1 MDIEFIV
8 EIVML
13 FGVYIVV
20 GMIISYIV
28 NDISYLAYDYFWL
41 TTILYPI
48 ILPILLYFELKRFV
62 KELRKNIKEIITIVL
77 PIVSILISF
86 CSLTVFS
93 GRLEGLEN
101 TVSENIEK

>member
-20 GMIISYIV
+20 GMWVAYFV
-28 NDISYLAYDYFWL
+28 KGISYLANDYFVL
-41 TTILYPI
+41 ATILYPI

-62 KELRKNIKEIITIVL
+62 KELKEN
-77 PIVSILISF
+77 SK
-86 CSLTVFS
+86 
-93 GRLEGLEN
+93 G
-101 TVSENIEK
+101 

>member
-1 MDIEFIV
+1 MDMDIELIV

-20 GMIISYIV
+20 WRIISYIV

-41 TTILYPI
+41 VTILYPI

-62 KELRKNIKEIITIVL
+62 KELKEN
-77 PIVSILISF
+77 SK
-86 CSLTVFS
+86 
-93 GRLEGLEN
+93 R
-101 TVSENIEK
+101 

>member
-1 MDIEFIV
+1 MDMDIELIV

-41 TTILYPI
+41 VTILYPI
-48 ILPILLYFELKRFV
+48 ILPILLYFELKKFV
-62 KELRKNIKEIITIVL
+62 KELRKNIKE
-77 PIVSILISF
+77 
-86 CSLTVFS
+86 
-93 GRLEGLEN
+93 
-101 TVSENIEK
+101 

>member
-41 TTILYPI
+41 VTILYPI
-48 ILPILLYFELKRFV
+48 ILPILLYFELKKICERIKRKF
-62 KELRKNIKEIITIVL
+62 KEVRYVD
-77 PIVSILISF
+77 
-86 CSLTVFS
+86 
-93 GRLEGLEN
+93 
-101 TVSENIEK
+101 